1 VTTLLAT
8 RERFLK
14 DERGF
19 TLTEML
25 VSMMIMTVVLIALFN
40 IFDMSVKI
48 FSYGNKKVE
57 AAQNARVGLEK
68 MEREI
73 RQAYPI
79 DTATGQMF
87 YTWTPTQIRF
97 GNDLDGNGV
106 IACPNT
112 STPTKCEK
120 IGYRLANGTTTLG
133 RDNTST
139 GATNSST
146 LITAVPPGN
155 LRPVAERVQS
165 LTFTYYDS
173 TGDEVVP
180 VGDPDGDTEE
190 DIDRVLV
197 SLEISVSQGLGNPAT
212 QETLT
217 TVIDLRNRQ

>member
-1 VTTLLAT
+1 VTTLAT

-25 VSMMIMTVVLIALFN
+25 VTIMIMTVVLIALFN
-40 IFDMSVKI
+40 IFDMSITI
-48 FSYGNKKVE
+48 FDYGNRKVE
-57 AAQNARVGLEK
+57 AAQNARDGLEK

-112 STPTKCEK
+112 SSPTKCEK
-120 IGYRLANGTTTLG
+120 IGYQINGNILG

-139 GATNSST
+139 GATNT
-146 LITAVPPGN
+146 VAN

-165 LTFTYYDS
+165 LALKYYDS
-173 TGDEVVP
+173 TGNEVVP
-180 VGDPDGDTEE
+180 GVGDEA
-190 DIDRVLV
+190 DIDRVSV
-197 SLEISVSQGLGNPAT
+197 SLNISVAKGLANPAT

-217 TVIDLRNRQ
+217 TVIDLRNR

>member
-1 VTTLLAT
+1 MTTLAT
-8 RERFLK
+8 RERLLK

-19 TLTEML
+19 TLPEML
-25 VSMMIMTVVLIALFN
+25 ITITIMGVVFSALFSV
-40 IFDMSVKI
+40 FDMSLTI
-48 FSYGNKKVE
+48 FSYGNNKVE
-57 AAQNARVGLEK
+57 AAENARVGLEK

-73 RQAYPI
+73 RQAHAI
-79 DTATGQMF
+79 NTATGQMF
-87 YTWTPTQIRF
+87 DTWTPTQIRF

-112 STPTKCEK
+112 SSPTKCEK
-120 IGYRLANGTTTLG
+120 IGYQVYENPGGSGNFTLG

-139 GATNSST
+139 GPVNT
-146 LITAVPPGN
+146 PPN

-165 LTFTYYDS
+165 LAFTYYDS

-180 VGDPDGDTEE
+180 GGDPDGDTEV

-197 SLEISVSQGLGNPAT
+197 SLNISVSQGLGNPAT

-217 TVIDLRNRQ
+217 TVIDLRNR

>member
-1 VTTLLAT
+1 VRTLPT

-19 TLTEML
+19 TLPEML
-25 VSMMIMTVVLIALFN
+25 VTIVIMIVVLFALFS
-40 IFDMSVKI
+40 IFDTSVTI
-48 FSYGNKKVE
+48 FNYGNRKVE

-73 RQAYPI
+73 RQAHAI

-87 YTWTPTQIRF
+87 DTWTSTQIRF

-112 STPTKCEK
+112 SSPPKCEK
-120 IGYRLANGTTTLG
+120 IGYQLNGNILG

-139 GATNSST
+139 GATFQ
-146 LITAVPPGN
+146 
-155 LRPVAERVQS
+155 PVAERVQS
-165 LTFTYYDS
+165 LAFTYYDS

-180 VGDPDGDTEE
+180 VGDPDGDTEA

-197 SLEISVSQGLGNPAT
+197 RLDISISQGLANPAT

-217 TVIDLRNRQ
+217 TVIDLRNR

>member
-1 VTTLLAT
+1 MTTLAT

-25 VSMMIMTVVLIALFN
+25 VTIMIMTVVLIALFN
-40 IFDMSVKI
+40 IFDMSITI
-48 FSYGNKKVE
+48 FDYGNRKVE
-57 AAQNARVGLEK
+57 AAQNARDGLEK

-112 STPTKCEK
+112 SSPTKCEK
-120 IGYRLANGTTTLG
+120 IGYQINGNILG

-139 GATNSST
+139 GATNT
-146 LITAVPPGN
+146 VAN

-165 LTFTYYDS
+165 LALKYYDS
-173 TGDEVVP
+173 TGNEVVP
-180 VGDPDGDTEE
+180 GVGDEA
-190 DIDRVLV
+190 DIDRVSV
-197 SLEISVSQGLGNPAT
+197 SLNISVAKGLANPAT

-217 TVIDLRNRQ
+217 TVIDLRNR

>member
-1 VTTLLAT
+1 MTTLPT

-19 TLTEML
+19 TLSEML
-25 VSMMIMTVVLIALFN
+25 VSMMIMTVVLFALFN

-48 FSYGNKKVE
+48 FDYGNRKVE

-79 DTATGQMF
+79 NTATGQMF

-112 STPTKCEK
+112 SSPTKCEK
-120 IGYRLANGTTTLG
+120 IGYQRNGNILG
-133 RDNTST
+133 RDNIST
-139 GATNSST
+139 GAVNTV
-146 LITAVPPGN
+146 AN

-165 LTFTYYDS
+165 LAFTYYDS
-173 TGDEVVP
+173 TGNEVVP
-180 VGDPDGDTEE
+180 GVGDEA

-197 SLEISVSQGLGNPAT
+197 RLDVSVAQGLGIAT